1 MISIPWY
8 EKPLLLFA
16 MLYPVLG
23 IVMARRR
30 LASGRGSVVT
40 LATLPLT
47 IGAVTFWLGLP
58 AVEGVIRISSFSN
71 TDISGINGAATLLFV
86 MCLST
91 LLVLAGILPYR
102 DRVAAGEER
111 PGSARLTSIV
121 NAAPFVLAV
130 AGMVYGFLLRWSSAL
145 PGSLIHTV
153 LGLALIGLHLIAIR
167 RPTRPESRATAR
179 TVLVSTVILAL
190 VIWQYRSLFWV
201 AID

>member
-16 MLYPVLG
+16 MLYPVFG

-47 IGAVTFWLGLP
+47 LGAVTFWLGLP
-58 AVEGVIRISSFSN
+58 ALEGVIRISSFSN
-71 TDISGINGAATLLFV
+71 TDISGIHGATTLLFV

-102 DRVAAGEER
+102 AATGEER

-121 NAAPFVLAV
+121 NGAPFVLAV
-130 AGMVYGFLLRWSSAL
+130 AGLLYAWVLRRSSAL
-145 PGSLIHTV
+145 PGSLVPMV
-153 LGLALIGLHLIAIR
+153 LGLALIGFHLAAIGL
-167 RPTRPESRATAR
+167 PSPPERRATAM
-179 TVLVSTVILAL
+179 TVFVSTVILAL
-190 VIWQYRSLFWV
+190 VIWQYRQHFEV
-201 AID
+201 VID